1 MTYLPPDDEL
11 TLIESFEALQELIF
25 ADAQEKG
32 WWDKPR
38 EDGTIIA
45 LIHSELSEALE
56 ALRHNNPPDKHLP
69 DRCSLSVELADAVI
83 RIIDLAE
90 YKGISLIGAILAKA
104 EYNRT
109 RPHRH
114 GKEF

>member
-38 EDGTIIA
+38 
-45 LIHSELSEALE
+45 
-56 ALRHNNPPDKHLP
+56 
-69 DRCSLSVELADAVI
+69 
-83 RIIDLAE
+83 
-90 YKGISLIGAILAKA
+90 
-104 EYNRT
+104 
-109 RPHRH
+109 
-114 GKEF
+114 